1 MFKRNCSVL
10 LVDDEAFSRTLIG
23 DFLSKMPN
31 IRLAASLANGFS
43 AKEYLLEHMVDVVIT
58 DIKMPLMDGL
68 ELAAFVKEFQPGCPV
83 VIISAYGEFEYA
95 RKAISFG
102 VTDYLLK
109 PVQLE
114 QIEEM
119 IHKACERVENDRN
132 QLLLRKVNPDQE
144 LEDKIRKLF
153 QRNHISDKWKTKLSK
168 RMTTR
173 NVVVRLSVD
182 DAFETNGEEKSLI
195 FKQILHEKLHGWH
208 ILRTRCELG
217 KYEYLCSMV
226 NKENHRLIGSLGE
239 YLNVTME
246 QPVEFMVLGEVETV
260 EELEQFYLQSQQ
272 NDRPKEIEKALCY
285 MEKHLDQDISRDEVA
300 AHVHLSGSYFSRLF
314 KSEMGVGFGEYL
326 LKMRMDTAR
335 KLLAKD
341 KKVREVAEAVG
352 FRDVKYFSVVFYK
365 KVGCLPSDYRRDFLR
380 DESLGDEDV

>member
-1 MFKRNCSVL
+1 MFKQTYSVL

-23 DFLSKMPN
+23 DYLSKMPN

-43 AKEYLLEHMVDVVIT
+43 AKQYLLEHMVDVVIT

-68 ELAAFVKEFQPGCPV
+68 ELAQFVKEFQPGCPV

-119 IHKACERVENDRN
+119 IRKACEHVENNRN
-132 QLLLRKVNPDQE
+132 QLLMRKYNPDQE

-153 QRNHISDKWKTKLSK
+153 QRNHISERWKVKLSK
-168 RMTTR
+168 RMTAR
-173 NVVVRLSVD
+173 NVLVRVSVND
-182 DAFETNGEEKSLI
+182 KNETNVEEKSLI
-195 FKQILHEKLHGWH
+195 FKQILQDKLRGWY
-208 ILRTRCELG
+208 ILRTRSELG
-217 KYEYLCSMV
+217 KYEYLCSTLSKNYHSML
-226 NKENHRLIGSLGE
+226 ESMGE
-239 YLNVTME
+239 YINFTMK
-246 QPVEFMVLGEVETV
+246 QSVEFVILDEVESV
-260 EELEQFYLQSQQ
+260 EELEQFYLQRQK
-272 NDRPKEIEKALCY
+272 NDRPREIEKALCY
-285 MEKHLDQDISRDEVA
+285 MEEHLDKDMSRDEVA
-300 AHVHLSGSYFSRLF
+300 DYVHLSSSYFSRLF
-314 KSEMGVGFGEYL
+314 KSETGMGFGEYL
-326 LKMRMDTAR
+326 LKMRMDTAK
-335 KLLAKD
+335 KLLEND

-365 KVGCLPSDYRRDFLR
+365 KVGCLPSDYRRNFLNN
-380 DESLGDEDV
+380 ENSGDEDI